1 MKMSLLTDGLDQLNI
16 PYDKTKEEQIE
27 DFYHLLVEKN
37 KVMNLTSIVDHDEY
51 ITKHILD
58 SLLIFSVIPLK
69 NQSVIDVGTGA
80 GFPGIPLKIL
90 FPEIQIT
97 LLDSLNKRLLFID
110 DVIKKLSLKKI
121 NTIHGRAEELAHQK
135 ELRHTFNLGV
145 SRAVANLS
153 VLSELTLSFI
163 KNNGK
168 FVYYKSDDI
177 ETELFQAQNAIKTM
191 GGSVVSVQKSAIPL
205 TDISRSLIAVQ
216 KTKITPD
223 RFPRK
228 PGTPNRKPL

>member
-1 MKMSLLTDGLDQLNI
+1 MSLLTDGLKQLNI
-16 PYDKTKEEQIE
+16 PYDQTMEEQVE

-58 SLLIFSVIPLK
+58 SLLIISVLPLK
-69 NQSVIDVGTGA
+69 SQSIIDVGTGA
-80 GFPGIPLKIL
+80 GFPGIPLKIF
-90 FPEIQIT
+90 FPETNIT
-97 LLDSLNKRLLFID
+97 LIDSLNKRLLFIQN
-110 DVIKKLSLKKI
+110 VIERLSFSKI
-121 NTIHGRAEELAHQK
+121 RTIHGRAEELAHQK
-135 ELRHTFNLGV
+135 DLRQSFDLGV

-163 KNNGK
+163 KNNGQ

-177 ETELFQAQNAIKTM
+177 DTELSQAQTAIKTM
-191 GGSVVSVQKSAIPL
+191 GGSVVSVQKISLPL
-205 TDISRSLIAVQ
+205 TDISRSLIVVE
-216 KTKITPD
+216 KTKITSD

-228 PGTPNRKPL
+228 PGTPNRNPL

>member
-1 MKMSLLTDGLDQLNI
+1 MSLLTDGLDQLKI

-80 GFPGIPLKIL
+80 GFPGIPLKIF
-90 FPEIQIT
+90 FPDINIT
-97 LLDSLNKRLLFID
+97 LIDSLNKRLLFID
-110 DVIKKLSLKKI
+110 DVIKKLSLKSI
-121 NTIHGRAEELAHQK
+121 NTIHGRAEELAHLK
-135 ELRHTFNLGV
+135 ELRNIFDLGV

-163 KNNGK
+163 KNNGT
-168 FVYYKSDDI
+168 FIYYKSDDI
-177 ETELFQAQNAIKTM
+177 ETELFQAKNAIQTM
-191 GGSVVSVQKSAIPL
+191 GGSVASVQKLPIPL

-228 PGTPNRKPL
+228 PGTPNRKTL